1 MATMQT
7 PSTEEHIKAIA
18 RRVFIEKGYAATTTR
33 DIAEGAETNVALIN
47 YYFRSKEK
55 LFETIF
61 QDVAL
66 SFFGGMLETFN
77 KDIPLR
83 AKFEAIIDKDVE
95 FMLENPEIPVF
106 VMNQLTHNSSDF
118 FEKFLNKSRL
128 TNSLLMKQMD
138 IAIQNGEM
146 RNLKFHEC
154 FALIIGSLQFAFIAK
169 PLVKHLGDL
178 NEPNFN
184 AMVNEHKERVKE
196 MVLGYLFLK

>member
-7 PSTEEHIKAIA
+7 PSTEEHIKAMA

-33 DIAEGAETNVALIN
+33 DIAEAAETNVALIN

-55 LFETIF
+55 LFENIF

-95 FMLENPEIPVF
+95 FMLKNPEIPVF
-106 VMNQLTHNSSDF
+106 VMNQLTHSSSDF
-118 FEKFLNKSRL
+118 FEKFLNESRL
-128 TNSLLMKQMD
+128 TNSLLMKQME
-138 IAIQNGEM
+138 IAIQNGEL

-178 NEPNFN
+178 DEPSFN

>member
-1 MATMQT
+1 MATTQT

-33 DIAEGAETNVALIN
+33 DIAEAAETNVALIN

-66 SFFGGMLETFN
+66 SFFGSMFETLN

-83 AKFEAIIDKDVE
+83 AKFEAIIDKEVD
-95 FMLENPEIPVF
+95 FMFKNPDIPVF
-106 VMNQLTHNSSDF
+106 VMHQLKQNSSDF

-128 TNSLLMKQMD
+128 SNSLLMKQME
-138 IAIQNGEM
+138 IAIQNGDM

-154 FALIIGSLQFAFIAK
+154 FILLISSLQFIFIAK

-178 NEPNFN
+178 DETGFN
-184 AMVNEHKERVKE
+184 TMVNEHKERVKE